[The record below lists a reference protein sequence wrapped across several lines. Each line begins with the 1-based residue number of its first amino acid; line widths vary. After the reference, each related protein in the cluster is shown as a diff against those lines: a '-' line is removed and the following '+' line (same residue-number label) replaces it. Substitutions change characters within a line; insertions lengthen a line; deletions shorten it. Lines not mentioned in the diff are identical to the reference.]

1 MSAQGSWRL
10 ETAKTASALA
20 YDRLR
25 QAIIDSEF
33 EPGERLTELGIAA
46 LLGISRTPVREA
58 FARLARDG
66 LVRSTRGWGIEVV
79 DPREELT
86 DIYHIRESMEGCAA
100 RLAAARGTADE
111 IQRIVDLARA
121 SQDADPADVETR
133 ARLNEE
139 FHLAITT
146 ASHAPRLQRLVSE
159 YRDLFAS
166 PRRLKRF
173 SAEETQEAIADHS
186 RVATAI
192 RDRDADGAE
201 AAMRLH
207 LRRAYADLLTTA
219 QRDNVVAA
227 KLPGSDAV

>member
-1 MSAQGSWRL
+1 MVAPL
-10 ETAKTASALA
+10 
-20 YDRLR
+20 LR
-25 QAIIDSEF
+25 
-33 EPGERLTELGIAA
+33 
-46 LLGISRTPVREA
+46 
-58 FARLARDG
+58 
-66 LVRSTRGWGIEVV
+66 RSTRVRCSASSRGSTTISSPGSSVGAKKRCICTVSIAS
-79 DPREELT
+79 R
-86 DIYHIRESMEGCAA
+86 SG
-100 RLAAARGTADE
+100 LATAQRGTADE
-111 IQRIVDLARA
+111 IQRITSLAQA

-173 SAEETQEAIADHS
+173 TADETRLAIADHQ
-186 RVATAI
+186 RIARAI

-227 KLPGSDAV
+227 RPADPDV

>member
-1 MSAQGSWRL
+1 MSTPVNWRL
-10 ETAKTASALA
+10 ETAKTASAQA

-33 EPGERLTELGIAA
+33 QPGERLTELGIAA

-86 DIYHIRESMEGCAA
+86 DIYYIRESMEGCAA
-100 RLAAARGTADE
+100 RLAAQRGTADE
-111 IQRIVDLARA
+111 IRHIVDLARA
-121 SQDADPADVETR
+121 SHDADTADVDTR

-173 SAEETQEAIADHS
+173 TADETRQAIADHE
-186 RVATAI
+186 RIAAAI
-192 RDRDADGAE
+192 RDRDVDGAE

-219 QRDNVVAA
+219 PRDNVVAA
-227 KLPGSDAV
+227 RPADPDV

>member
-1 MSAQGSWRL
+1 MSAPGSWRL
-10 ETAKTASALA
+10 DIAKTASAQA

-33 EPGERLTELGIAA
+33 QPGERLTELGIAA

-79 DPREELT
+79 DTREELT
-86 DIYHIRESMEGCAA
+86 DIYYIRESMEGCAA
-100 RLAAARGTADE
+100 RLAAVRGTTEE
-111 IQRIVDLARA
+111 IKRIIDLAQA
-121 SQDADPADVETR
+121 SQDADPDDVETR
-133 ARLNEE
+133 AQLNEE

-146 ASHAPRLQRLVSE
+146 ASHAPRLERLVSE

-173 SAEETQEAIADHS
+173 TAEETRQAILDHA
-186 RVATAI
+186 RIATAI

-201 AAMRLH
+201 TAMRVH
-207 LRRAYADLLTTA
+207 LRRAYATLLA
-219 QRDNVVAA
+219 APPRDNVVAA
-227 KLPGSDAV
+227 RPADPDV

>member
-1 MSAQGSWRL
+1 VSTPVNWRL
-10 ETAKTASALA
+10 ETAKTASAQA

-33 EPGERLTELGIAA
+33 QPGERLTELGIAA

-86 DIYHIRESMEGCAA
+86 DIYYIRESMEGCAA
-100 RLAAARGTADE
+100 RLAAQRGTADE
-111 IQRIVDLARA
+111 IRRIVDLAQA
-121 SQDADPADVETR
+121 SHDADPADVETR

-146 ASHAPRLQRLVSE
+146 ASHAPRLQRLVGE

-173 SAEETQEAIADHS
+173 TADETHQAIADHE
-186 RVATAI
+186 RIATAI

-201 AAMRLH
+201 AAMRSH
-207 LRRAYADLLTTA
+207 LRRAYADLLKA
-219 QRDNVVAA
+219 APRDNVVAA
-227 KLPGSDAV
+227 RPADPDV